1 MIPSTRADMA
11 ELARRVLRTHADR
24 DDQVAVAET
33 VLDLLE
39 VVRILERQIDQ
50 LHDQIDVSS
59 ST

>member
-11 ELARRVLRTHADR
+11 DLARRVLRTHADR

-39 VVRILERQIDQ
+39 VIRILERQIDA
-50 LHDQIDVSS
+50 LADQIDALPD
-59 ST
+59 